1 MPKQKHRCGL
11 TPAERVEKIFNAVT
25 QYQPVSIESISNIVG
40 IYEDE
45 LYYPLATLRSTD
57 RIMGPDDALVIVLTP
72 TALTL
77 HKKRWDKN
85 LFTNTAA
92 A

>member
-11 TPAERVEKIFNAVT
+11 TPAERVEIIYEAVSKH
-25 QYQPVSIESISNIVG
+25 QPISIESISNLVG

-45 LYYPLATLRSTD
+45 LYYPIATLRKND
-57 RIMGPDDALVIVLTP
+57 QIMGSDDALVIVLTP

-85 LFTNTAA
+85 LFTNQVAA
-92 A
+92 